1 MSKKEDALKTAMT
14 MELKEVSACTK
25 TAEFSVPQDA
35 VKAEFAAV
43 AKDFASQVQ
52 IGGFRKGKTPVSLIL
67 ARYGAKLADDVER
80 AIQRTAAE
88 KVQEA
93 CKVVAIPS
101 YKAKDNAKPSAD
113 KAFDFTFTV
122 DVAPAIKLPAYAD
135 FEIEVPAQAPIEE
148 ELEKEI
154 KYLRELYSDYA
165 TVQDSA
171 VSGDMLK
178 VTYTSDF
185 TPAEDASPSLK
196 RMAGAEDSW
205 IWLSENDFVPGATA
219 ALTGAKTGDVK
230 TFTADFPADWRESGL
245 AGKKVNYSFTV
256 KEVQHK
262 TPITDDKVLAE
273 KLRMDNVDK
282 MKDLLKKQVEARL
295 SGERK
300 NAIQEKLVEKL
311 VEAVGPFELPASV
324 VETEK
329 RRIFSAVANETVKS
343 EADAE
348 KFKADMEKHL
358 AEAET
363 EAKKKLSRN
372 FILSAIAEQEKV
384 EVTPQELDQH
394 LEGLA
399 GYYRTKKQ
407 DIVKRLQENDA
418 FGDFHSD
425 ILIGKTLDLLCG
437 KVKTKEKK

>member
-1 MSKKEDALKTAMT
+1 MSKKENALKTAMA

-25 TAEFSVPQDA
+25 TAEFSVPADA

-52 IGGFRKGKTPVSLIL
+52 IGGFRKGKAPSALIL
-67 ARYGAKLADDVER
+67 ARYGEKLAEDVER
-80 AIQRTAAE
+80 SIQRVAAE

-93 CKVVAIPS
+93 CKVVAIPA
-101 YKAKDNAKPSAD
+101 YKAKDDAKPAAD
-113 KAFDFTFTV
+113 KAFEFTFTV
-122 DVAPAIKLPAYAD
+122 DVAPSIKVPAYAD

-148 ELEKEI
+148 ELEKEL
-154 KYLRELYSDYA
+154 KYLKELYSDYA
-165 TVQDSA
+165 TVQDPA

-185 TPAEDASPSLK
+185 KPAEDASPALK

-219 ALTGAKTGDVK
+219 ALTGAKAGDVK

-245 AGKKVNYSFTV
+245 AGKKVAYSFTV

-262 TPITDDKVLAE
+262 TPITEDKVLAE
-273 KLRMDNVDK
+273 KLRMDDVEK
-282 MKDLLKKQVEARL
+282 MKDVLKKQVEARL

-300 NAIQEKLVEKL
+300 SAIQEKLVEKL

-324 VETEK
+324 VANEK
-329 RRIFSAVANETVKS
+329 RRIVSAIANDTVKS

-358 AEAET
+358 ADAEV

-384 EVTPQELDQH
+384 EVSPEEFDQR
-394 LEGLA
+394 LEELA

-418 FGDFHSD
+418 FADFHTD
-425 ILIGKTLDLLCG
+425 LVIGKTLELLGG
-437 KVKTKEKK
+437 KVKVKETK